1 MSFHARGLLR
11 FQNSSLRFSKK
22 AVRLEAALVP
32 PLHSTASVLVER
44 GTSPASKHHGMTKTG
59 EVELIGRE
67 SSINFTSITD
77 FHGDFSFGVS
87 VIEMSN
93 CFRHREEPVNV
104 IGAGKYCARDF
115 PGSRAAFWN

>member
-11 FQNSSLRFSKK
+11 FQNSSLRFSKN

-32 PLHSTASVLVER
+32 PLQSTASQSA
-44 GTSPASKHHGMTKTG
+44 GTSPASKHHGMKKTG
-59 EVELIGRE
+59 KVELIGRE
-67 SSINFTSITD
+67 SSINFTSIAD

-93 CFRHREEPVNV
+93 CFGHREEPVNV
-104 IGAGKYCARDF
+104 IGAGKHR
-115 PGSRAAFWN
+115 